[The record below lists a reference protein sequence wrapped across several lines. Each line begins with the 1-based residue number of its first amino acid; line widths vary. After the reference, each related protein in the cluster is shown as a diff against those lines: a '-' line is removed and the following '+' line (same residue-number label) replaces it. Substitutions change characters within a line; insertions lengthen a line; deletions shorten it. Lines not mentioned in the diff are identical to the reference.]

1 MFYGQRLLD
10 IPDGKPKWTGI
21 SGESDLGWD
30 SPKEAIEKRE
40 KAKKEEEEKKAKE
53 EKEGGQDEKK
63 DDDEKHKD
71 KKQKPS
77 S

>member
-30 SPKEAIEKRE
+30 TSKEDIEKHTKEQTE
-40 KAKKEEEEKKAKE
+40 KEKKQNE
-53 EKEGGQDEKK
+53 EDE
-63 DDDEKHKD
+63 HRD
-71 KKQKPS
+71 KKKKPNL
-77 S
+77 

>member
-30 SPKEAIEKRE
+30 TSKEDIEKHE
-40 KAKKEEEEKKAKE
+40 KHMKEQTEKEKKQNE
-53 EKEGGQDEKK
+53 EDE
-63 DDDEKHKD
+63 HRD
-71 KKQKPS
+71 KKKKPNS
-77 S
+77 QG

>member
-30 SPKEAIEKRE
+30 TSKEDIDKHENHMKD
-40 KAKKEEEEKKAKE
+40 KA
-53 EKEGGQDEKK
+53 EKEKTQNGEDE
-63 DDDEKHKD
+63 HRD
-71 KKQKPS
+71 KKKKPNL
-77 S
+77 